1 MFTHLHLHTEY
12 SLLDGLTRIPPLM
25 ERVQELGQEAVA
37 LTDHGALYGA
47 IDFYREARARGIKP
61 IIGVE
66 AYVAPGSRFSREAG
80 DNQPYHL
87 TMLARNKT
95 GYRNLLKLVTA
106 SHLEGYYY
114 RPRMDRELLEQHSE
128 GIIVLSGCPSGELH
142 RLILEGRIEDAKRT
156 IGWYRD
162 VFDGYYLEIQN
173 HDLPEFHQAKRAI
186 VDLSRELGIPLVA
199 TNDSHYLDRA
209 DHDSHDILLCIGTN
223 ATVHEE
229 KRMKMSDPSYH
240 VRSEAEMRE
249 AFADLP
255 EAVDN
260 TWLVAEQCDLE
271 LEFGRLH
278 LPEPDLPP
286 GVTAHEYLEKLC
298 WEGLRRRLPD
308 AGPEAEDRLRY
319 ELEVVRETGFT
330 NYIHIVREIGVFAR
344 QQGMRMGVRGSA
356 AASLILYCLG
366 VTDIDPLKANLVFER
381 FLNVERPE
389 APDVDFDFPEDRR
402 DEVLRFVANRYG
414 ADRVAQIITFGTLGA
429 KAAVRDVGRALGMSY
444 ADVDRVARLIPN
456 ALHMTLDRALQEN
469 GELRMA
475 YESDSQVR
483 NLIDQARRLEGVARN
498 ASTHAAGVVISRD
511 PLVEH
516 LPLARPARGDA
527 QALPTTQYA
536 MEQVAAIGLI
546 KMDLLGLANLTILQ
560 RAVEL
565 IASRHGVEIDLERLP
580 DGDPKTF
587 EMLGA
592 GETFGVFQLESA
604 GMRRAVLELKPTSVD
619 DLAALVALYRP
630 GPMQH
635 ISRFCRAKH
644 GLEQIT
650 YPHPD
655 LADILDQTYGVIVYQ
670 DQVLKIAQKFAGY
683 SLGAADIMR
692 KAMGK
697 KIASLMQAERERFL
711 DGAIAKG
718 YTREDAE
725 RVFELIEPFAGYAF
739 NKAHSYSYGTIAY
752 QTAWLKANYPEE
764 YLTAVLMSADSHPAG
779 ALERIAQAYN
789 ECVRLGIPVLP
800 PDVNRSGVNF
810 ELEETPEG
818 KIAIRFGLA
827 MIKNVGEGAAQSI
840 VEAREAAG
848 GAFASLDDFCRNLN
862 TRNVNKR
869 ALESLIKA
877 GCLDS
882 IAGKQARGSLLLNL
896 DRILGIA
903 QNALKLKET
912 GQATMFDLFG
922 AEVATPL
929 AGLDLESAPVPKGE
943 ILAWEKEHLGVWLSE
958 HPFTRAAAAL
968 APYVTALCNE
978 ITPEQLGDLPPQGRD
993 FILAG
998 IVGSTRRLATRDGR
1012 AFIAAEVQDLS
1023 GALEVTV
1030 WPDIYERT
1038 AALWATGSILLLQV
1052 RVRERGDRL
1061 SAGVQEV
1068 AAYTEDFLPPAWAVN
1083 ERADTRAIEQSGDRA
1098 NGSAHG
1104 PAGGER
1110 RESDARTDIHGE
1122 PAAGVQGAAGSL
1134 TWGPERVPPPSSI
1147 HREGGERRESP
1158 AGADIHR
1165 EPEAGVQGAASPL
1178 TGGLG
1183 GVPPSSSV
1191 HREGGERRESDAR
1204 ADAYRTDAEPP
1215 EGAFF
1220 DDAPSGREPLR
1231 LVLHETEDEAAD
1243 QKRLVGLFRLLQD
1256 QPGDDPV
1263 LLTIRTR
1270 EGESIDLALPS
1281 ARLDAALRERLTE
1294 LTENYGLQRTRLGA

>member
-142 RLILEGRIEDAKRT
+142 RLILEGRIEDAKQT

-162 VFDGYYLEIQN
+162 IFDGYYLEVQA

-565 IASRHGVEIDLERLP
+565 IASRHGVDIDLERLP

-818 KIAIRFGLA
+818 KTAIRFGLA

-848 GAFASLDDFCRNLN
+848 GVFASLDDFCRNLN

-882 IAGKQARGSLLLNL
+882 IAGKPEARGSLLLNL

-1012 AFIAAEVQDLS
+1012 PFIAAEVQDLS

-1038 AALWATGSILLLQV
+1038 ADLWATGSILLMQV

-1061 SAGVQEV
+1061 SVGVQEV
-1068 AAYTEDFLPPAWAVN
+1068 VAYAEAFLPPAWAV
-1083 ERADTRAIEQSGDRA
+1083 DGQSTRAIQQSGNRA
-1098 NGSAHG
+1098 NGNGGGHAPDELREANGGAFGELETASLPSGATG
-1104 PAGGER
+1104 SVPPASSFDEEGRER
-1110 RESDARTDIHGE
+1110 PESDA
-1122 PAAGVQGAAGSL
+1122 
-1134 TWGPERVPPPSSI
+1134 W
-1147 HREGGERRESP
+1147 
-1158 AGADIHR
+1158 
-1165 EPEAGVQGAASPL
+1165 
-1178 TGGLG
+1178 
-1183 GVPPSSSV
+1183 
-1191 HREGGERRESDAR
+1191 
-1204 ADAYRTDAEPP
+1204 ADAYETDAEPST
-1215 EGAFF
+1215 GAFF
-1220 DDAPSGREPLR
+1220 DDPRSGREPLR
-1231 LVLHETEDEAAD
+1231 LILHETEDEDAD
-1243 QKRLVGLFRLLQD
+1243 QKRLVGLFRLLQE

-1263 LLTIRTR
+1263 LLTVRTR
-1270 EGESIDLALPS
+1270 DGESIDLALPS

-1294 LTENYGLQRTRLGA
+1294 LTENYRVIVS